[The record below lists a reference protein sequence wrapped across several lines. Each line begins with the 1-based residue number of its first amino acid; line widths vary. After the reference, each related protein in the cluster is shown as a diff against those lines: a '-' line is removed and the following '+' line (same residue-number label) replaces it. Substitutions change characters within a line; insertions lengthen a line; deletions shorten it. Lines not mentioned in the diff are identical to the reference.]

1 MKPKLILG
9 LSGGVDS
16 AVSAALLKE
25 QYEVCCVFLDIG
37 LGGGEA
43 TESLADSLSLPFRTV
58 DVREQLERAPA
69 AARYAV
75 AFGLTFAVL
84 VFGAYG
90 VGYDASQFI
99 YNQF

>member
-1 MKPKLILG
+1 MLG
-9 LSGGVDS
+9 
-16 AVSAALLKE
+16 VSLR
-25 QYEVCCVFLDIG
+25 QRRG
-37 LGGGEA
+37 
-43 TESLADSLSLPFRTV
+43 S
-58 DVREQLERAPA
+58 VREQLERAPE